1 MRFDDLVPGQELPPF
16 VRTVTRQ
23 DVKAYA
29 DASGDQNPLH
39 QDDGV
44 ARAAGFPRVVAH
56 GMYTMGTLAS
66 WLVDWLGDPAALLA
80 LHVHFRA
87 PVFVDESIECG
98 GTVRS
103 LDPRTRTAVVD
114 VWVRVDRDGEV
125 VWPIRRSE
133 AEVRLV

>member
-1 MRFDDLVPGQELPPF
+1 M
-16 VRTVTRQ
+16 
-23 DVKAYA
+23 
-29 DASGDQNPLH
+29 
-39 QDDGV
+39 
-44 ARAAGFPRVVAH
+44 
-56 GMYTMGTLAS
+56 
-66 WLVDWLGDPAALLA
+66 LA